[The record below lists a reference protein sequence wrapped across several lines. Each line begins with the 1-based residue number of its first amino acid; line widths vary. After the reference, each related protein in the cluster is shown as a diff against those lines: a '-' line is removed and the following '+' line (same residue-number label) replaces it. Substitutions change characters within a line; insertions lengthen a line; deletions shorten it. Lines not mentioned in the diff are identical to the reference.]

1 MVNSGL
7 TSVAVRLQTRSLRPS
22 ADDPTTPN
30 GNDPATVPPATVG
43 EDVARP
49 GDPNGLVL
57 DASAGSGRGRARI
70 VPSPWSGWPAEWDT
84 PLWGGQAQV
93 LSDTAWAALDLN
105 SSVFASMPPYLVD
118 ASASLPSDWLT
129 NPQPDVYNCW
139 QDFARQLFWDFQ
151 MGEAIVIATSRY
163 ANGFP
168 ARFFCAEPWT
178 VDVTFDANNRRQY
191 RVGSMLLD
199 PADVLHIRYKSSPTQ
214 ARGIGPLD
222 VGRTRMIA
230 AAVLARYATEFA
242 MSGGVPPSIL
252 THPEELSSTQVND
265 LLDQWI
271 TSRMDRLGL
280 PAVLSGGVKW
290 EATGVNPLQTAMTEL
305 EGFTE
310 ARLAVLLGVPPFL
323 LGLPSGGDSMTYSNV
338 TSLFDYHWRAGLKPK
353 ADRLLASLANWLT
366 PRGTGLEVNRDEYV
380 RPGPLERAQTWQ
392 ILVGAG
398 IMTTDE
404 VRAIER
410 FTTTGTYVDTLG
422 VLG

>member
-1 MVNSGL
+1 MFEQ
-7 TSVAVRLQTRSLRPS
+7 LQVRSLRPS
-22 ADDPTTPN
+22 ADVPTTPN

-43 EDVARP
+43 DDTYRP
-49 GDPNGLVL
+49 GDPDGFVL
-57 DASAGSGRGRARI
+57 DTSAGSGRGRARI

-84 PLWGGQAQV
+84 PLWGGQAAI

-118 ASASLPSDWLT
+118 ASPSLPADWLT
-129 NPQPDVYNCW
+129 NPHPDVYNCW

-151 MGEAIVIATSRY
+151 MGESIIVCTARY
-163 ANGFP
+163 ANRFP
-168 ARFFCAEPWT
+168 ARFFAAEPWT
-178 VDVTFDANNRRQY
+178 VDVTFDANMQRQY
-191 RVGSMLLD
+191 RVGSKWLD
-199 PADVLHIRYKSSPTQ
+199 PADVLHIRYKSSPTV

-230 AAVLARYATEFA
+230 AGVLTRYATEFA

-252 THPEELSSTQVND
+252 KHPDELSSDQVTD
-265 LLDQWI
+265 LLNQWI
-271 TSRMDRLGL
+271 ESRMSRLGL
-280 PAVLSGGVKW
+280 PAVLSGGVEW
-290 EATGVNPLQTAMTEL
+290 EATGVNPLQTALTEL
-305 EGFTE
+305 EGYTE

-392 ILVGAG
+392 ILLGANVV
-398 IMTTDE
+398 TVDE

-410 FTTTGTYVDTLG
+410 FANTGEPVGGLA
-422 VLG
+422 